1 MTAEE
6 CKAHIATADANLAGS
21 VKIAYPRK
29 YNYYR
34 VWINVDENGLVLD
47 TPGRG

>member
-6 CKAHIATADANLAGS
+6 CQAHIESIDPALAAN